1 MEFDCKLEYLA
12 DIIEELT
19 AREQSN
25 NSVIQPL
32 QGCAWKELCEEGIR
46 LFTELGGMTC

>member
-1 MEFDCKLEYLA
+1 MEFECKLEYLA

-25 NSVIQPL
+25 NSVIPPL
-32 QGCAWKELCEEGIR
+32 QWRTWDELCEEGIR
-46 LFTELGGMTC
+46 LFAELSD